1 MAAEGAV
8 ETPRTVGRLAR
19 AAPALFV
26 VLWATGFVG
35 ARLTMPYA
43 EPMAL
48 LALRFALAAALL
60 AAIAFASRTRWPR
73 RGYELAHLTVAGLLV
88 QALYL
93 GGVFA
98 AVRLGLEAGA
108 SALIVGVQP
117 VLTAA
122 LAGPFLGERVSAVQW
137 AGLLLGALGVALVVA
152 EKLGAGL
159 GTPAAVALCLVSLA
173 AISIGTLYQKRF
185 CSGLPILTGTAVQFG
200 ASGVAC
206 GALALL
212 FETRRIAWT
221 AELVL
226 GLAWL
231 VLVLSCGAISL
242 LYWLLRRGAATNVA
256 SLFFLVPPVAAL
268 MGFLFFGET
277 MGAAALAGMGL
288 AMLGVALV
296 NLRRPV

>member
-1 MAAEGAV
+1 MAAEAGA
-8 ETPRTVGRLAR
+8 AR

-26 VLWATGFVG
+26 VLLATGVIG

-43 EPMAL
+43 EPMTL
-48 LALRFALAAALL
+48 LTLRFALAAALL
-60 AAIAFASRTRWPR
+60 AATALASRTRWPR
-73 RGYELAHLTVAGLLV
+73 RGYELAHLATAGLLV

-122 LAGPFLGERVSAVQW
+122 LAGPFLGERASAMQW
-137 AGLLLGALGVALVVA
+137 AGLLLGAAGVVLVVA

-159 GTPAAVALCLVSLA
+159 GTPVAVALCLVSLA
-173 AISIGTLYQKRF
+173 AISLGTLYQKRF
-185 CSGLPILTGTAVQFG
+185 CSGLPILTGTVVQFG
-200 ASGVAC
+200 ASATAC

-212 FETRRIAWT
+212 FETGRIAWT
-221 AELVL
+221 AELL
-226 GLAWL
+226 IGLAWL
-231 VLVLSCGAISL
+231 TLVLSCGAISL

-268 MGFLFFGET
+268 MGFLLFRET
-277 MGAAALAGMGL
+277 MGRAALAGMGL

-296 NLRRPV
+296 NVRRAGRPGMRAA